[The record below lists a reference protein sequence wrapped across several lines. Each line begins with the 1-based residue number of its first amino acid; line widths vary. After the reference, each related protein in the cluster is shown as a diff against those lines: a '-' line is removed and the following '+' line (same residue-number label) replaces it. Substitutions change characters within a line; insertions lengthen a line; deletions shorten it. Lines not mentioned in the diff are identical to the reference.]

1 MMNKIEQ
8 QTNRARW
15 EEHVRAWSRSG
26 LTQSEY
32 SREHGLL
39 PKTFSGWVG
48 RVKKASAQPP
58 EALTVV
64 PVVVKGFGSR
74 AGSTSPIHLQHHS
87 GWQLQ
92 LPANVPA
99 VWLGTVLKELT

>member
-1 MMNKIEQ
+1 MTNKIDQ

-15 EEHVRAWSRSG
+15 EEHVSAWSRSG
-26 LTQSEY
+26 LTQSAY

-39 PKTFSGWVG
+39 PKTFSAWVG

-74 AGSTSPIHLQHHS
+74 AGSASPIHLQHHS

-99 VWLGTVLKELT
+99 AWLGTVLKELA

>member
-1 MMNKIEQ
+1 MMNKIDQ

-15 EEHVRAWSRSG
+15 EEHVSAWSRSG
-26 LTQSEY
+26 LTQSAY

-39 PKTFSGWVG
+39 PKTLSAWVG
-48 RVKKASAQPP
+48 RVKKASAQPS
-58 EALTVV
+58 EALTLV
-64 PVVVKGFGSR
+64 PVLVKDTGRG
-74 AGSTSPIHLQHHS
+74 AGPASPIRLDHHS

-99 VWLGTVLKELT
+99 VWLGNVLKALA